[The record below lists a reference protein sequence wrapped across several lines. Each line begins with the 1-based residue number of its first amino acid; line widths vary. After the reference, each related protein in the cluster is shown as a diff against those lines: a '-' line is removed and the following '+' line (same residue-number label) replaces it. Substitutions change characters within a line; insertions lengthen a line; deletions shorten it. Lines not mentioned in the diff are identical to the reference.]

1 MNATGELPAEGAAVR
16 LARFVADSQASSP
29 RARVPFKAIP
39 RRRYGQA
46 VTAVV
51 AVAAVAMLII
61 AVWQNPNIHHGTIT
75 QYLTAKPIMDGL
87 VTTIKLTVISGIVG
101 WCVGVVVA
109 VMRMSKNRVLS
120 VLSWFYI
127 WVFRGT
133 PLLVQLLFWGYF
145 ALLFKNLVIGV
156 PFTDIWLIK
165 VDTNTAITAFV
176 ASILGLGL
184 NEGAYMAEIV
194 RGGILA
200 VDKGQ
205 TEAAAALGMT
215 PAQTMRRVILP
226 QALRVIIPPTG
237 NQFINLLKA
246 SSLVMVIAGGD
257 LLTKAQNIA
266 AVNFRTIEL
275 LIVATF
281 WYFVIVS
288 LANVGQHMLERRA
301 ARGHR

>member
-1 MNATGELPAEGAAVR
+1 MNATGELPAEGAALRVT
-16 LARFVADSQASSP
+16 RFVADSEALSA
-29 RARVPFKAIP
+29 RARVPFKAVP
-39 RRRYGQA
+39 RRKYGQM

-51 AVAAVAMLII
+51 AIAAVAMLFI
-61 AVWQNPNIHHGTIT
+61 AIWQNPHINHGAVTK
-75 QYLTAKPIMDGL
+75 YLTVKPIMDGL
-87 VTTIKLTVISGIVG
+87 ITTIKLTVIAGIVG

-109 VMRMSKNRVLS
+109 VMRMSSNRVLR

-127 WVFRGT
+127 WFFRGT

-145 ALLFKNLVIGV
+145 ALLFRNLVIGV
-156 PFTDIWLIK
+156 PFTDIWLVK

-215 PAQTMRRVILP
+215 PAQNMRRVVLP

-246 SSLVMVIAGGD
+246 TSLVSVIAGGD

-266 AVNFRTIEL
+266 AVNFQTVEL

-288 LANVGQHMLERRA
+288 LANVGQHVLERRA